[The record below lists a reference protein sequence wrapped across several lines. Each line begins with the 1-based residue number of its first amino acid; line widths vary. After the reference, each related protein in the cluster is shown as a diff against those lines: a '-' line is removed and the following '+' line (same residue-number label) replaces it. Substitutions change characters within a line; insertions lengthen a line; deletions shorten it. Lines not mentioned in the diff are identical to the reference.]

1 MTIRPDLKAPGD
13 RERIRTLAGWDTGG
27 LPVTT
32 LYLDVD
38 GRRRPRRGDYVRR
51 AEDLAGAA
59 CDQARRLGREAHR
72 SACGD
77 AERIGSFVRDG
88 LERRGPVRGLALF
101 SCSGAGLWEDV
112 QVSQPIRDG
121 VRVGTRP
128 HLLPLEAILE
138 MAETF
143 CTVLVDR
150 ERARIFLSS
159 LGEIEEVSR
168 LSDDVPGQHDQGGW
182 AQARHRRHI
191 EDHVQRHLKH
201 VADTLLGIQR
211 RRPFDHLVLA
221 GPEEAVAE
229 LERDL
234 HDYARR
240 RILGRVSLPMTASA
254 DQVLDRVMHLEVE
267 LEGRRE
273 IEAVE
278 RLLSEA
284 DSGTGRA
291 VTGMGE
297 TLSAMEAN
305 RAEVLVLSSDL
316 RAAGVRCQRC
326 GHLASDGHDLPC
338 GLCGGPVVEVPDLVE
353 EAVELALRQRSRV
366 ETVADGEALAEV
378 GGVGALL
385 RF

>member
-1 MTIRPDLKAPGD
+1 VRPALKAPAD
-13 RERIRTLAGWDTGG
+13 RERIRTLAEWDTGG

-38 GRRRPRRGDYVRR
+38 GRRRPRRRDYVRR
-51 AEDLAGAA
+51 ADDLAGAA
-59 CDQARRLGREAHR
+59 CDEARRLGRDAHR
-72 SACGD
+72 SGCGD
-77 AERIGSFVRDG
+77 AKRIRSFVSDG
-88 LERRGPVRGLALF
+88 LDRRGSVRGLAVF

-112 QVSQPIRDG
+112 ELSQPVRDR
-121 VRVGTRP
+121 VRVGSRP
-128 HLLPLEAILE
+128 HLLPLEALLE

-150 ERARIFLSS
+150 ERARIFMSS

-168 LSDDVPGQHDQGGW
+168 LLDDVPGQHDQGGW
-182 AQARHRRHI
+182 AQARLRRHI

-201 VADTLLGIQR
+201 VADTLFRIQR

-221 GPEEAVAE
+221 GPEEAVAA

-254 DQVLDRVMHLEVE
+254 DDVLDRIMHLEVE
-267 LEGRRE
+267 LESRRE
-273 IEAVE
+273 SEAVR

-284 DSGTGRA
+284 ASGTGRA
-291 VTGMGE
+291 VTGMGG
-297 TLSAMEAN
+297 TLSALEAN
-305 RAEVLVLSSDL
+305 RAEVLVLAEQL
-316 RAAGVRCQRC
+316 RAGGVRCERC
-326 GHLASDGHDLPC
+326 GHLASAGPDRPC
-338 GLCGGPVVEVPDLVE
+338 GSCGGPVVEVPDLVE

-366 ETVADGEALAEV
+366 ETVADGDPLAEV

>member
-1 MTIRPDLKAPGD
+1 MRPALKAPAD

-32 LYLDVD
+32 VYLDVD
-38 GRRRPRRGDYVRR
+38 GRRRPRRRDYVRR
-51 AEDLAGAA
+51 ADDLAGAA
-59 CDQARRLGREAHR
+59 CDQARELVRQA
-72 SACGD
+72 SVSVCGD
-77 AERIGSFVRDG
+77 AGKIRSFVQDD
-88 LERRGPVRGLALF
+88 LERRGSVRGVALF
-101 SCSGAGLWEDV
+101 SCSKAGLWEAV
-112 QVSQPIRDG
+112 ALSQPVRDG
-121 VRVGTRP
+121 VRVGARP
-128 HLLPLEAILE
+128 HLLPLEALLE

-168 LSDDVPGQHDQGGW
+168 LLDDVPGRHDQGGW
-182 AQARHRRHI
+182 AQARLQRHI

-201 VADTLLGIQR
+201 VAYALLRIQQ

-221 GPEEAVAE
+221 GPEEASAE

-234 HDYARR
+234 HDYLRR

-254 DQVLDRVMHLEVE
+254 DDVLDRIINLEVE
-267 LEGRRE
+267 LEARRE
-273 IEAVE
+273 REAVE
-278 RLLSEA
+278 RLLSEDA
-284 DSGTGRA
+284 SGTGRA
-291 VTGMGE
+291 VTGIGG
-297 TLSAMEAN
+297 TLSALEAN
-305 RAEVLVLSSDL
+305 RAEVLVLAEDL
-316 RAAGVRCQRC
+316 RAGGVRCERC
-326 GHLASDGHDLPC
+326 GHLASAGPDRPC
-338 GLCGGPVVEVPDLVE
+338 ASCGGPVVEVPDLVE

-366 ETVADGEALAEV
+366 ETVADGDPLAEV

>member
-1 MTIRPDLKAPGD
+1 MRPALKAPAD

-38 GRRRPRRGDYVRR
+38 GRRRPRRGEYVRR
-51 AEDLAGAA
+51 ADDLVATAR
-59 CDQARRLGREAHR
+59 DEARRLGQDAHR
-72 SACGD
+72 SACSD
-77 AERIGSFVRDG
+77 AKRIRSFVSDG
-88 LERRGPVRGLALF
+88 LDRRGSVRGLAVF

-112 QVSQPIRDG
+112 ELSQPVRDG
-121 VRVGTRP
+121 VRVGSRP
-128 HLLPLEAILE
+128 HLLPLEALLE

-143 CTVLVDR
+143 CTLLVDR
-150 ERARIFLSS
+150 ERARIFMSS

-168 LSDDVPGQHDQGGW
+168 LLDDVPGRHDQGGW
-182 AQARHRRHI
+182 AQARLQRHI

-201 VADTLLGIQR
+201 VADTLLRIQR

-221 GPEEAVAE
+221 GPEEAMAA
-229 LERDL
+229 LEQDL

-240 RILGRVSLPMTASA
+240 RILGRVSLPMRASA
-254 DQVLDRVMHLEVE
+254 DDVLDRIMHLEVE
-267 LEGRRE
+267 LETRRE
-273 IEAVE
+273 SEAVR

-284 DSGTGRA
+284 ASGTGRA
-291 VTGMGE
+291 VTGMGG
-297 TLSAMEAN
+297 TLTALEAN
-305 RAEVLVLSSDL
+305 RAEVLVLAEQL
-316 RAAGVRCQRC
+316 RAGGVRCERC
-326 GHLASDGHDLPC
+326 GHLASAGPDRPC
-338 GLCGGPVVEVPDLVE
+338 ASCGGPVVEVPDLVE

-366 ETVADGEALAEV
+366 ETVADGDPLAEV

>member
-1 MTIRPDLKAPGD
+1 MRPALKAPAD

-38 GRRRPRRGDYVRR
+38 GRRRPRRRDYVRR
-51 AEDLAGAA
+51 ADDLVATAL
-59 CDQARRLGREAHR
+59 DEARRLGRDAHR

-77 AERIGSFVRDG
+77 AKRTRSFVSDG
-88 LERRGPVRGLALF
+88 LDRRGSVRGLALF

-112 QVSQPIRDG
+112 ELSQPVRDG
-121 VRVGTRP
+121 VRVGSRP
-128 HLLPLEAILE
+128 HLLPLEALLE

-150 ERARIFLSS
+150 ERGRIFMSS

-168 LSDDVPGQHDQGGW
+168 LLDDVPGRHDQGGW
-182 AQARHRRHI
+182 AQARLQRHI

-201 VADTLLGIQR
+201 VADTLLRIQR

-221 GPEEAVAE
+221 GPEEAVAA
-229 LERDL
+229 LEQDL

-240 RILGRVSLPMTASA
+240 RILGRVSLPMRASA
-254 DQVLDRVMHLEVE
+254 DDVLDRIMHLEVD
-267 LEGRRE
+267 LEARRE
-273 IEAVE
+273 SEAVR

-284 DSGTGRA
+284 ASGTGRA
-291 VTGMGE
+291 VTGLGG
-297 TLSAMEAN
+297 TLSALEAN
-305 RAEVLVLSSDL
+305 RAEVLVLAEEL
-316 RAAGVRCQRC
+316 RAGGVRCERC
-326 GHLASDGHDLPC
+326 GHLASAGPDRPC
-338 GLCGGPVVEVPDLVE
+338 ASCGGPVVEVPDLVE

-366 ETVADGEALAEV
+366 ETVADGDPLAEV

>member
-1 MTIRPDLKAPGD
+1 VRPALKAPAD
-13 RERIRTLAGWDTGG
+13 RQRIRTLAEWDTGG

-38 GRRRPRRGDYVRR
+38 GRRRPRRRDYVRR
-51 AEDLAGAA
+51 ADDLAGAV
-59 CDQARRLGREAHR
+59 CDEARGLGRAAHR

-77 AERIGSFVRDG
+77 ARRIRSFVRDG
-88 LERRGPVRGLALF
+88 FDRRGPVRGLALF

-112 QVSQPIRDG
+112 ELSQPVRDG

-128 HLLPLEAILE
+128 HLLPLESLLE

-150 ERARIFLSS
+150 GRARIFLSS

-168 LSDDVPGQHDQGGW
+168 LLDEVPGQHDQGGW
-182 AQARHRRHI
+182 AQARLQRHI

-201 VADTLLGIQR
+201 VADTLLRIQR
-211 RRPFDHLVLA
+211 RRPFEHLVLA
-221 GPEEAVAE
+221 GPEEAVGE

-240 RILGRVSLPMTASA
+240 RILGRVSLPATASA
-254 DQVLDRVMHLEVE
+254 EDVLDRITHFEVE
-267 LEGRRE
+267 LEARRE
-273 IEAVE
+273 GEAVE

-284 DSGTGRA
+284 ASGTGRA

-297 TLSAMEAN
+297 TLSALEAN
-305 RAEVLVLSSDL
+305 RAEVLVLGEDL
-316 RAAGVRCQRC
+316 RDGGVRCERC
-326 GHLASDGHDLPC
+326 GHLAPAGPDRPC
-338 GLCGGPVVEVPDLVE
+338 ESCGGPVVEVPDLVE

-366 ETVADGEALAEV
+366 ETVADGDRLAEV

>member
-1 MTIRPDLKAPGD
+1 VRPALKAPAD

-38 GRRRPRRGDYVRR
+38 GRRRPRRRDYVRR
-51 AEDLAGAA
+51 ADDLAGVA
-59 CDQARRLGREAHR
+59 CDEARRLGRDAHR
-72 SACGD
+72 SGCGD
-77 AERIGSFVRDG
+77 AKRIRSFVSDG
-88 LERRGPVRGLALF
+88 LDRRGSVRGLALF

-112 QVSQPIRDG
+112 ELSQPVRDV
-121 VRVGTRP
+121 VRVATRP
-128 HLLPLEAILE
+128 HLLPLEALLE

-150 ERARIFLSS
+150 ERARIFMSS

-168 LSDDVPGQHDQGGW
+168 LLDDVPGRHDQGGW
-182 AQARHRRHI
+182 AQARLQRHI

-201 VADTLLGIQR
+201 VADILLRIQR

-221 GPEEAVAE
+221 GPEEAVAA
-229 LERDL
+229 LEQDL

-240 RILGRVSLPMTASA
+240 RILGRVSLPMRASA
-254 DQVLDRVMHLEVE
+254 DDVLDRIMHLEVE
-267 LEGRRE
+267 LETRRE
-273 IEAVE
+273 SEAVR

-284 DSGTGRA
+284 ASGTGRA
-291 VTGMGE
+291 VTGMGG
-297 TLSAMEAN
+297 TLTALEAN
-305 RAEVLVLSSDL
+305 RAEVLVLAEQL
-316 RAAGVRCQRC
+316 RAGGVRCERC
-326 GHLASDGHDLPC
+326 GHLASAGPDRPC
-338 GLCGGPVVEVPDLVE
+338 VSCGGPVVEVPDLVE

-366 ETVADGEALAEV
+366 ETVADGDPLAEV

>member
-1 MTIRPDLKAPGD
+1 VRPALKAPAD
-13 RERIRTLAGWDTGG
+13 RERIRTLAEWDTGG

-38 GRRRPRRGDYVRR
+38 GRRRPRRRDYVRR
-51 AEDLAGAA
+51 ADDLAGAV
-59 CDQARRLGREAHR
+59 CDEARGLGRAAHR
-72 SACGD
+72 SVCGD
-77 AERIGSFVRDG
+77 ARRIRSFVRDG
-88 LERRGPVRGLALF
+88 LERRGSVRGLALF

-112 QVSQPIRDG
+112 ELSQPVRDG

-128 HLLPLEAILE
+128 HLVPLESLLE

-168 LSDDVPGQHDQGGW
+168 LLDDVPGQHDQGGW
-182 AQARHRRHI
+182 AQARLQRHI

-201 VADTLLGIQR
+201 VADTLLRIQR

-240 RILGRVSLPMTASA
+240 RILGRVSLPTTASA
-254 DQVLDRVMHLEVE
+254 EDVLDRITHLEVE
-267 LEGRRE
+267 LEARRE
-273 IEAVE
+273 GEAVE

-284 DSGTGRA
+284 VSGTGRA

-297 TLSAMEAN
+297 TLSALEAN
-305 RAEVLVLSSDL
+305 RAEVLVLGQDL
-316 RAAGVRCQRC
+316 RDEGVRCERC
-326 GHLASDGHDLPC
+326 GHLAPAGPDRPC
-338 GLCGGPVVEVPDLVE
+338 ESCGGPVVEVPDLVE

-366 ETVADGEALAEV
+366 ETVADGDRLAEV

>member
-1 MTIRPDLKAPGD
+1 VRPALKAPAD
-13 RERIRTLAGWDTGG
+13 RERIRTLAEWDTGG

-38 GRRRPRRGDYVRR
+38 GRRRPRRRDYVRR
-51 AEDLAGAA
+51 ADDLAGAA
-59 CDQARRLGREAHR
+59 CDEARRLGRDAHR
-72 SACGD
+72 SGCGD
-77 AERIGSFVRDG
+77 AERIRSFVSDG
-88 LERRGPVRGLALF
+88 LDRRGSVRGLALF

-112 QVSQPIRDG
+112 ELSQPVRDG
-121 VRVGTRP
+121 VRVGSRP
-128 HLLPLEAILE
+128 HLLPLEALLE

-143 CTVLVDR
+143 CTVLVGR
-150 ERARIFLSS
+150 ERARIFMSS

-168 LSDDVPGQHDQGGW
+168 LLDDVPGRHDQGGW
-182 AQARHRRHI
+182 AQARLRRHI

-201 VADTLLGIQR
+201 VADTLLRIQR

-221 GPEEAVAE
+221 GPEEAVAA

-254 DQVLDRVMHLEVE
+254 ADVLDRIMHLEVE
-267 LEGRRE
+267 LEARRE
-273 IEAVE
+273 SEAVR

-284 DSGTGRA
+284 ASGTGRA
-291 VTGMGE
+291 VTGMGG
-297 TLSAMEAN
+297 TLSALEAN
-305 RAEVLVLSSDL
+305 RAEVLVLAEQL
-316 RAAGVRCQRC
+316 RAGGVRCERC
-326 GHLASDGHDLPC
+326 GHLASAGPDRPC
-338 GLCGGPVVEVPDLVE
+338 GSCGGPVVEVPDLVE

-366 ETVADGEALAEV
+366 ETVADGDPLAEV

>member
-1 MTIRPDLKAPGD
+1 MRPALKAPAD

-38 GRRRPRRGDYVRR
+38 GRRRPRRRDYVRR
-51 AEDLAGAA
+51 ADDLAGVA
-59 CDQARRLGREAHR
+59 CDEARRLGRDAHR
-72 SACGD
+72 SGCAD
-77 AERIGSFVRDG
+77 AKRIRSFVSDG
-88 LERRGPVRGLALF
+88 LDRRGSVRGLALF

-112 QVSQPIRDG
+112 ELSQSVRDG

-128 HLLPLEAILE
+128 HLLPLEALLE
-138 MAETF
+138 MAGTF

-168 LSDDVPGQHDQGGW
+168 LLDDVPGRHDQGGW
-182 AQARHRRHI
+182 AQARLQRHI

-201 VADTLLGIQR
+201 VADTLLRIQR

-221 GPEEAVAE
+221 GPEEAVAA

-240 RILGRVSLPMTASA
+240 RILARVSLPMTASA
-254 DQVLDRVMHLEVE
+254 DDVLDRVMHLEVE

-273 IEAVE
+273 SEAVR

-284 DSGTGRA
+284 ASGTGRA
-291 VTGMGE
+291 VTGMGG
-297 TLSAMEAN
+297 TLSALEAN
-305 RAEVLVLSSDL
+305 RAEVLVLAEDL
-316 RAAGVRCQRC
+316 RAGGVRCERC
-326 GHLASDGHDLPC
+326 GHLASAGPDRPC
-338 GLCGGPVVEVPDLVE
+338 GSCGGPVVEVPDLVE
-353 EAVELALRQRSRV
+353 EAVELALRQRCRV
-366 ETVADGEALAEV
+366 EIVADGDPLAEV
-378 GGVGALL
+378 EGVGALL